1 MELDPQPDYKLFH
14 HMAGVSPVAATWYI
28 IGLVK
33 KKKKERNIN
42 LQVFVTLS
50 PLAPLS
56 FIICVTFS
64 SK

>member
-33 KKKKERNIN
+33 KKKKKEI
-42 LQVFVTLS
+42 
-50 PLAPLS
+50 
-56 FIICVTFS
+56 
-64 SK
+64 